1 MMGGPW
7 GGDGNEMGY
16 GAPACRCCA
25 RLVLRGR
32 GSGRGSGSGRA
43 LFQAGVGWRGGH
55 WQRAAQR
62 PPFIAGASQ

>member
-7 GGDGNEMGY
+7 GGDEMGY

-25 RLVLRGR
+25 RLVLRGH
-32 GSGRGSGSGRA
+32 GSGRA

-62 PPFIAGASQ
+62 TPFIAGASQ